1 MKISNETKVGALAAV
16 TITLLVLGFNFLKG
30 KTFFSNSRTFY
41 AKYSNVQGLLPSNPV
56 VINGMSVGSVYTIS
70 SDKNMKEILVT
81 LNLTKDVNIPTNSIA
96 VIKPNPLGTTSMEI
110 KLGDATT
117 YIPKNDTILTEKS
130 AGLFDE
136 ALRKVDPILYEVKNA
151 VKALDSV
158 LLTVNS
164 IVDPNSKNNIRAVLD
179 NLAKTTAHLTVSS
192 ASLEILLNTQTG
204 ALAKTLDN
212 LSSFTGTLAKNNDK
226 FTSVMSN
233 LDKTTANFAK
243 LDLNR
248 TLDTLNATVNGLK
261 ASLSKL
267 NTTEGTAGMLLNDK
281 RLYNNLAATA
291 NKINVLIDDIKT
303 NPKRYISF
311 SVFGKKAKG
320 PVLMV
325 PLPDT
330 LNAPYIEVK

>member
-1 MKISNETKVGALAAV
+1 MKISNETKVGALAAI

-30 KTFFSNSRTFY
+30 KTLFGSSRTFY

-56 VINGMSVGSVYTIS
+56 VINGMNVGAVYSIN

-81 LNLTKDVNIPTNSIA
+81 MNLTKDVNIPKNSIA
-96 VIKPNPLGTTSMEI
+96 VIKPNPLGTTTLEI

-117 YIPKNDTILTEKS
+117 YIPENDTILTEKS

-164 IVDPNSKNNIRAVLD
+164 VVDPNAKNNIREVLA
-179 NLAKTTAHLTVSS
+179 NLAKTTASLTVSS
-192 ASLEILLNTQTG
+192 ASLETLLNTQTG
-204 ALAKTLDN
+204 DLAKTLSN
-212 LSSFTGTLAKNNDK
+212 VNSFTGNLAKNNDK
-226 FTSVMSN
+226 LTSVMEN
-233 LDKTTANFAK
+233 LDKTTTNLSK
-243 LDLNR
+243 LELNK
-248 TLDTLNATVNGLK
+248 TLDTLNATINGLR

-281 RLYNNLAATA
+281 RLYNNFAATA
-291 NKINVLIDDIKT
+291 NKINLLIDDIKT

-311 SVFGKKAKG
+311 SIFGKKTKG
-320 PVLMV
+320 TGLTV

-330 LNAPYIEVK
+330 LNAPYIEIK

>member
-1 MKISNETKVGALAAV
+1 MKISNETKVGALAAI

-30 KTFFSNSRTFY
+30 KTLFSDSRTFY

-56 VINGMSVGSVYTIS
+56 VINGMNVGSVYAIN

-81 LNLTKDVNIPTNSIA
+81 LNLTKDVNIPVNSVA
-96 VIKPNPLGTTSMEI
+96 VIKPNPLGTTNLEI

-117 YIPKNDTILTEKS
+117 YIPKEDTILTEKS

-136 ALRKVDPILYEVKNA
+136 ALRKVDPILFEVRNA
-151 VKALDSV
+151 VKSLDSV
-158 LLTVNS
+158 LITITNV
-164 IVDPNSKNNIRAVLD
+164 VDPNAKNNIHTVLE
-179 NLAKTTAHLTVSS
+179 NLAKTTANLTTSS

-204 ALAKTLDN
+204 ALAKTLENVSAFTAN
-212 LSSFTGTLAKNNDK
+212 LAGNNEK
-226 FTSVMSN
+226 ISSVMAN
-233 LDKTTANFAK
+233 LDKTTTNLSK
-243 LDLNR
+243 LEFNK
-248 TLDTLNATVNGLK
+248 TLDTLNATINGLK
-261 ASLSKL
+261 ASLNKL

-291 NKINVLIDDIKT
+291 NKINTLIDDLKT

-311 SVFGKKAKG
+311 SIFGRKNKG
-320 PVLMV
+320 TPLAV

-330 LNAPYIEVK
+330 LNAPYIEIK